1 MFTHTNILVDPNA
14 GETVSGATQDHAS
27 KSERSH
33 TPAFGS
39 VGVDALLEGQSVV
52 RSSLGKVVSRL
63 NLIFCGYLS
72 I

>member
-1 MFTHTNILVDPNA
+1 MFTHTDILVDPNA

-39 VGVDALLEGQSVV
+39 VDALLEGQSVV

-63 NLIFCGYLS
+63 T
-72 I
+72 